1 MVMAIREQIEKT
13 LLQFETIDD
22 VVISINGET
31 EEVLQP

>member
-1 MVMAIREQIEKT
+1 MAIREQIEKT